1 MVTVFLCARGV
12 PPPSPLSAAS
22 PFASLAAVGP
32 PAPAL
37 CPLKNPSD
45 DISASLPPPFRTTPF
60 PLGSLTAPAEY
71 RARRFRSIF
80 RTHHAPNAT
89 ATATANSAPTTCPA
103 SAFFLAVWGA
113 GAGAGAGGG
122 SGLLAAFTSVR
133 PALAISALRDP
144 A

>member
-1 MVTVFLCARGV
+1 MVTVFLCALGV
-12 PPPSPLSAAS
+12 PLPSPLSVAS
-22 PFASLAAVGP
+22 PFASL
-32 PAPAL
+32 AL

-45 DISASLPPPFRTTPF
+45 AISASPPFRTTPF

-144 A
+144 S